1 MIFRCVSPRNPYQ
14 DIPQLYSHE
23 TMRLYKRLAAKA
35 PSQAS
40 QSLPIHLY
48 SVADAAYRAMLSEK
62 ASQSIIISGESG
74 AGKTEAT
81 KRMLAGDVTYV

>member
-1 MIFRCVSPRNPYQ
+1 M
-14 DIPQLYSHE
+14 LYSPE
-23 TMRLYKRLAAKA
+23 SMRLYKRLAAKA
-35 PSQAS
+35 PQSS
-40 QSLPIHLY
+40 SSLPIHLY

-81 KRMLAGDVTYV
+81 KRMLAGHRSRRVYMYTCI